1 MCQVEEIAAV
11 LQDLAASGI
20 YDEVLVRSA
29 CAASAYRL
37 ADSSS
42 AALVKLTAAMASFKH
57 PDGGSGSRPVT
68 STQGHQRHAV
78 NELSNVWSH
87 LDRLLRLCW

>member
-1 MCQVEEIAAV
+1 MEELASV

-57 PDGGSGSRPVT
+57 PDGRSVYIKSVTMPRAVKALLSPTEICST
-68 STQGHQRHAV
+68 STA
-78 NELSNVWSH
+78 
-87 LDRLLRLCW
+87 